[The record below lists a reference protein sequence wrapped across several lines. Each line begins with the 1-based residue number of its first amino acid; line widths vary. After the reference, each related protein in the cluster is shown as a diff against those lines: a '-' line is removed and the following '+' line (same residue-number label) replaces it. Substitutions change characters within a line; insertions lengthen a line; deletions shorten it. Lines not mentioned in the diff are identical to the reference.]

1 MLNYDRRQRRI
12 RKTRTPAEVP
22 QASRDDGQAGN
33 AMKLDFDDHGARK
46 TIGAYST
53 AGITVDGAVL
63 TEPFVLVG
71 DRLVTNTLPRTIAEF
86 DTAAL
91 RDLIAFDQSIII
103 LGTGASQ
110 VLLDDKILSAAFER
124 AIGVEVM
131 TTPAA
136 CRCYNVLVAENR
148 AVVGAFY
155 ML

>member
-1 MLNYDRRQRRI
+1 
-12 RKTRTPAEVP
+12 
-22 QASRDDGQAGN
+22 
-33 AMKLDFDDHGARK
+33 MKLDFDDNGVQK

-53 AGITVDGAVL
+53 AGIMVDGTVL
-63 TEPFVLVG
+63 KEPFVLVG
-71 DRLVTNTLPRTIAEF
+71 DRLVTNTLPRTFAEF
-86 DTAAL
+86 DAQAL
-91 RDLIAFDQSIII
+91 INLIEFDQSIII

-110 VLLDDKILSAAFER
+110 VLLGDEILRAAYER

-148 AVVGAFY
+148 AVLGAFY

>member
-1 MLNYDRRQRRI
+1 
-12 RKTRTPAEVP
+12 
-22 QASRDDGQAGN
+22 
-33 AMKLDFDDHGARK
+33 MKLDFDDYGVQK

-53 AGITVDGAVL
+53 AGITVDGEVL

-71 DRLVTNTLPRTIAEF
+71 DRLMTDTLPRTIAEF
-86 DTAAL
+86 DAAAVQ
-91 RDLIAFDQSIII
+91 DLIEFDQNIII

-110 VLLDDKILSAAFER
+110 VLLGEEILRAAYER

-148 AVVGAFY
+148 AVLGAFY

>member
-1 MLNYDRRQRRI
+1 
-12 RKTRTPAEVP
+12 
-22 QASRDDGQAGN
+22 
-33 AMKLDFDDHGARK
+33 MKLDFDDNGVQK

-71 DRLVTNTLPRTIAEF
+71 DRLVTNTLPRKFSEF
-86 DTAAL
+86 DAVAL
-91 RDLIAFDQSIII
+91 LNLIEFDQSVII
-103 LGTGASQ
+103 LGTGATQ
-110 VLLDDKILSAAFER
+110 VLLGDEILRAAYER

-148 AVVGAFY
+148 AVLGAFY